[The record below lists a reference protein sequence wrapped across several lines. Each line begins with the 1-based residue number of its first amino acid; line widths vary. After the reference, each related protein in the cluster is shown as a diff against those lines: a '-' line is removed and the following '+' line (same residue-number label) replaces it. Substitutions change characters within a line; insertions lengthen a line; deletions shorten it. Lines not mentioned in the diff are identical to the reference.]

1 MSNHNR
7 NAVKKL
13 FKMIL
18 IMGLSGLIFNSC
30 KQQPVADKSNPFF
43 YDYNTPFDVPP
54 FEKIMAKHYMPAF
67 ERGMEEGR
75 KDINAIVKNR
85 QEPTFQNT
93 VEALD
98 RAGELLT
105 RVSSVF
111 FGQTNCNTND
121 SLQTIEMEISPR
133 LAEYNDEIR
142 LNPGL
147 FKKVKYV
154 YDNQA
159 KYNLTPEQAFY
170 LENLYKGFVRNGALL
185 GKTDQ
190 DTLKK
195 INQRLSVLA
204 VKFNQNVLAET
215 NNYRLWV
222 EEKDLNGLPQS
233 LIDAAAEVAKAS
245 GQEGKWAFT
254 TQRPSI
260 FPFLQYSPNRELR
273 KQIFEAYCNRGNNGN
288 ENDNNLILAEMVELR
303 ARRAKLLG
311 YKTHAHLVLEPRM
324 AKVPENVFKLLND
337 LWDKAIPVA
346 KNEVKEMQR
355 IIDRE
360 GGNFRLEPHDWWFYA
375 EKVRKAKYDLDDSEL
390 RPYFQLENVREGLFN
405 VANRLFGITFTPI
418 EKCPVPHPE
427 ALAFEVKEKDGS
439 HIGVLYMDF
448 FPRDSKRQGAWCVNY
463 RNHQVVDGKTVT
475 PVTTMVM
482 NFTRPG
488 GGLPALLSIEEVL
501 TMYHEFGHALDFL
514 LNKSTYNQV
523 FQAWD
528 FVELPSQIMEHW
540 ATEPEVLDMYANHYS
555 TGKKI
560 PASLVE
566 KLKKSSYFNQG
577 FENVEYL
584 AAALLDMAYH
594 TLEAPVKVDVQ
605 SFEKD
610 YFNRIG
616 LIPEIVSR
624 YRSTYFLH
632 IAGEYD
638 AGYYSYKWAAVL
650 DNDAFEA
657 FKEKGLFD
665 QEVAQSYRKNI
676 LEKNGLMDAMQ
687 MFVNF
692 RGREPVIEPL
702 LRNTGLLTDDSSEK
716 N

>member
-1 MSNHNR
+1 
-7 NAVKKL
+7 
-13 FKMIL
+13 
-18 IMGLSGLIFNSC
+18 MGLSGLILNSC
-30 KQQPVADKSNPFF
+30 KQQPEADKSNPFLSA
-43 YDYNTPFDVPP
+43 YNTPFDVPP
-54 FEKIMAKHYMPAF
+54 FERIMAKHYLPAF
-67 ERGMEEGR
+67 EKGMEEGR
-75 KDINAIVKNR
+75 KDINSIVKNR

-111 FGQTNCNTND
+111 FAQTNCNTND

-142 LNPGL
+142 LNPEL

-154 YDNQA
+154 YDNQS
-159 KYNLTPEQAFY
+159 KYNLTPEQTFY

-222 EEKDLNGLPQS
+222 EEKDLKGLPQS

-260 FPFLQYSPNRELR
+260 FPFLQYSPNRDLR
-273 KQIFEAYCNRGNNGN
+273 RQIFEAYCNRGNNGN
-288 ENDNNLILAEMVELR
+288 ENDNNQILAEMVELR

-311 YKTHAHLVLEPRM
+311 YQTHAHLVLEPRM

-360 GGNFRLEPHDWWFYA
+360 GGSFKLEPHDWWYYA
-375 EKVRKAKYDLDDSEL
+375 EKVRKAKYDLDDNEL

-405 VANRLFGITFTPI
+405 VANKLFGITFTPI
-418 EKCPVPHPE
+418 ENCPVPHPD
-427 ALAFEVKEKDGS
+427 AMAFEVKEKDGS

-463 RNHQVVDGKTVT
+463 RNHQVVDGKTIT

-514 LNKSTYNQV
+514 LNTSTYNQV

-540 ATEPEVLDMYANHYS
+540 ATEPEVLDMYARHYS
-555 TGKKI
+555 TGKTI
-560 PASLVE
+560 PVSLVE

-594 TLEAPVKVDVQ
+594 TLEAPVDVDVQ
-605 SFEKD
+605 KFEKD
-610 YFNRIG
+610 YFNKIG

-657 FKEKGLFD
+657 FKEKGLFN

-702 LRNTGLLTDDSSEK
+702 LRNTGLLTDNSTGR